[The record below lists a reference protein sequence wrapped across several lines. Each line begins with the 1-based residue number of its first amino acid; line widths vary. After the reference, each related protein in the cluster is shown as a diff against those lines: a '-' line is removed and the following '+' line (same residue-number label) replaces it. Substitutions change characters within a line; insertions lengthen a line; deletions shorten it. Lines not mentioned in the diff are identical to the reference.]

1 MSITASARLWRWP
14 VFIVV
19 VLVAVAC
26 LLVFSNDSMYLP
38 GADGRRYARQFV
50 LAWLPVLGG
59 VLLIDPTPEITATL
73 PRARPVYLGLRM
85 AMAFGVLA
93 PMAMAWFL
101 SDQPLVKGLY
111 EAFIVGVLL
120 TCSVLAVSL
129 WQASGV
135 LTASLISVLWL
146 LAGDT
151 LATALGFADITG
163 RALQVRP
170 QHWWLALASL
180 GVAGLTTMPGLQ
192 PSSRILAMMRKAM
205 ALMVS
210 ACGEM

>member
-14 VFIVV
+14 VFIVIM
-19 VLVAVAC
+19 LVAVAC
-26 LLVFSNDSMYLP
+26 LLAFRNDSMYLP

-50 LAWLPVLGG
+50 VAWLPVLGG
-59 VLLIDPTPEITATL
+59 VLLIDPTPEVTATL

-93 PMAMAWFL
+93 PLAMAWFL

-180 GVAGLTTMPGLQ
+180 GVAGLTTMRGAGSTRWQ
-192 PSSRILAMMRKAM
+192 
-205 ALMVS
+205 
-210 ACGEM
+210 